1 MKNIVIFCGAG
12 MSSSLLVTK
21 GREAAKKANLEC
33 NINAYSLMLAESK
46 AKDADCILVGPQV
59 RLSVPKLKTQFPD
72 KPIEVIDSEAYGLM
86 NGMAV
91 LKQAVRLI
99 KQAKKAE

>member
-21 GREAAKKANLEC
+21 VREAAQKVNLEC
-33 NINAYSLMLAESK
+33 NINAYSLMLAETK
-46 AKDADCILVGPQV
+46 GKDADCILVGPQV
-59 RLSVPKLKTQFPD
+59 RLSIDKLKTQFPNT
-72 KPIEVIDSEAYGLM
+72 PIEMIDMEAYGLM

-91 LKQAVRLI
+91 LKQAVRMI
-99 KQAKKAE
+99 KQAKKPE

>member
-21 GREAAKKANLEC
+21 VREAAQKVNLDC
-33 NINAYSLMLAESK
+33 NINAYSLAFADIK
-46 AKDADCILVGPQV
+46 GKDADCILVGPQV
-59 RLSVPKLKTQFPD
+59 RFEINKLKDKFPNT
-72 KPIEVIDSEAYGLM
+72 PIEMVDMEAYGLM

-91 LKQAVRLI
+91 LKQAVRMI
-99 KQAKKAE
+99 KQANKKS